1 MAAFLVKSLF
11 RSKTAKI
18 EPPANVSRSGIKVI
32 VTGLVES
39 PPHCMKA
46 KDFEQRFDE
55 GIELI
60 DSLEL
65 SRGTRVLQEQ
75 RRVNVV
81 PATTASKST

>member
-11 RSKTAKI
+11 RPKTAKI
-18 EPPANVSRSGIKVI
+18 EPPANVNRSGIKVI

-46 KDFEQRFDE
+46 KDVEQRFDE
-55 GIELI
+55 GIEII

-81 PATTASKST
+81 PTTMASEST